1 MTKRLSNAR
10 NPQELERLWITRQ
23 RAGDINGMVAL
34 YEPDAI
40 LDYGSDSLAIGK
52 CAIRE
57 VFIELESKGQKF
69 NLGEQQPAIICG
81 DIALTSTRF
90 SDGDVTVEV
99 ARKQTDGTWLW
110 VIDKFSIK

>member
-1 MTKRLSNAR
+1 MIKRLNDVQ
-10 NPQELERLWITRQ
+10 NPQELERLWIARY
-23 RAGDINGMVAL
+23 RAGDIEGVVAL

-40 LDYGSDSLAIGK
+40 LDYGGVSLAIGRS
-52 CAIRE
+52 AIRK
-57 VFIELESKGQKF
+57 VFTELDARGQKF
-69 NLGEQQPAIICG
+69 DLGEQQPAIICG

-90 SDGDVTVEV
+90 SDGDVTGEV